1 MMEVD
6 DPRIKDHECPC
17 EWGGKGEVLAL
28 MGRLGQWMTEVT
40 HERFAQLCQR
50 MAMVV
55 DDLA

>member
-1 MMEVD
+1 MNG
-6 DPRIKDHECPC
+6 
-17 EWGGKGEVLAL
+17 GGKEEVLAL
-28 MGRLGQWMTEVT
+28 MGRLGQRMTEVI